1 MPVQERR
8 FWLFLTSKNMIW
20 KCKNRKIEY
29 GGKILI
35 MGIVNVTPDSFSDGG
50 ENFSPE
56 NAVKKALELESQG
69 ADIIDF
75 GAQSTR
81 PGSTL
86 IDEKEEWSRL
96 GSVLEKAK
104 ELLTVPVSVDTFYPY
119 VAQKALDAGAD
130 IINDVSGK
138 ISPKMAQIV
147 KNTGCGWVIMHNGAG
162 SVKEVRE
169 FFEKSL
175 WECELLGVD
184 KSQLCF
190 DMGIGFGK
198 DYDENMALLCN
209 VEKYKLKGCPL
220 LLGTSRKRV
229 IGQGSNQENP
239 KERVYGNIAADTVAI
254 MGGVDIIRLHDVK
267 NEKQGILM
275 AQNMK
280 GYVEL

>member
-1 MPVQERR
+1 MHC
-8 FWLFLTSKNMIW
+8 LTSNNMIW
-20 KCKNRKIEY
+20 KCKNREIEY
-29 GGKILI
+29 GKKILI

-56 NAVKKALELESQG
+56 SAVKKAIELERQG

-81 PGSTL
+81 PGSTA
-86 IDEKEEWSRL
+86 IDDKEEWLRL
-96 GSVLEKAK
+96 EPVLKGLK
-104 ELLTVPVSVDTFYPY
+104 GVLNIPVSVDTFYPL
-119 VAQKALDAGAD
+119 AAEKALETGAD

-138 ISPKMAQIV
+138 ISPKMAEIV
-147 KNTGCGWVIMHNGAG
+147 KNTGCGWIIMHNGAG
-162 SVKEVRE
+162 SVNEVRE

-175 WECELLGVD
+175 AECELLGID
-184 KSQLCF
+184 KKQLCF

-198 DYDENMALLCN
+198 NYDENMALLSN

-229 IGQGSNQENP
+229 IGQGSDQEDP
-239 KERVYGNIAADTVAI
+239 KERVYGNIAADTLAI
-254 MGGVDIIRLHDVK
+254 LGGADIIRLHDVK

-275 AQNMK
+275 AQNLK
-280 GYVEL
+280 GYVNYDLCNN

>member
-1 MPVQERR
+1 
-8 FWLFLTSKNMIW
+8 MIW
-20 KCKNRKIEY
+20 KCKNREIEY
-29 GGKILI
+29 GEKILI

-56 NAVKKALELESQG
+56 NAVKKAVELEKQG

-96 GSVLEKAK
+96 EPVLEKAK
-104 ELLTVPVSVDTFYPY
+104 EILTVPVSVDTFYPY
-119 VAQKALDAGAD
+119 VAEKALNAGAD

-138 ISPKMAQIV
+138 INENMAHIV
-147 KNTGCGWVIMHNGAG
+147 KKTGCGWVIMHSGAG
-162 SVKEVRE
+162 AVNQVRE
-169 FFEKSL
+169 FFKKSL
-175 WECELLGVD
+175 EDCEKLGID

-198 DYDENMALLCN
+198 DYDENMALLSN

-275 AQNMK
+275 AQNLK
-280 GYVEL
+280 GYVDL